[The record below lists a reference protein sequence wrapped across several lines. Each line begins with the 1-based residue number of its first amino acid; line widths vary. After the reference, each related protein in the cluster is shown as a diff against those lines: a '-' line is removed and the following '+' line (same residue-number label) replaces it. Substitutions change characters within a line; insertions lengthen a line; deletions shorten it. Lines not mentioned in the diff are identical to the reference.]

1 MNGEIFFDM
10 TREDYPLISGS
21 KYIFKRWKKHTIY
34 SKSGSYIHT
43 DVPSNNLYMTNSI
56 YLYDYVVVS
65 KNCFDSM
72 IYTQSIANFDPLYD
86 NINGHQAGYNEWV
99 HEPNTFKNTS
109 NLITNNYYLTSSHTD
124 GYFPMMFVYDTFIRT
139 DKDTYFEIVRGYP
152 RNHFSH
158 KRNLFSLFNIK
169 TYGIVNKGVTTDSYF
184 RNRQT
189 INTTVGKDGLEDG
202 SSPIQT
208 IQVGNLNLVQTD
220 NVINH

>member
-21 KYIFKRWKKHTIY
+21 KYIFKRWKKYTIY
-34 SKSGSYIHT
+34 SKSGSYIHS
-43 DVPSNNLYMTNSI
+43 DIPSENWYVTNSI

-65 KNCFDSM
+65 KNCFDNM
-72 IYTQSIANFDPLYD
+72 VYTQSMNNSVPLYD
-86 NINGHQAGYNEWV
+86 NANGYPMGYSGWV

-124 GYFPMMFVYDTFIRT
+124 GYPITFVYDTFIRT
-139 DKDTYFEIVRGYP
+139 DKDTYFEIVKGYP

-158 KRNLFSLFNIK
+158 KRNLFSLYNIK
-169 TYGIVNKGVTTDSYF
+169 TYGVLNKSVTSDSYF

-208 IQVGNLNLVQTD
+208 IQVGNLNLIQTD